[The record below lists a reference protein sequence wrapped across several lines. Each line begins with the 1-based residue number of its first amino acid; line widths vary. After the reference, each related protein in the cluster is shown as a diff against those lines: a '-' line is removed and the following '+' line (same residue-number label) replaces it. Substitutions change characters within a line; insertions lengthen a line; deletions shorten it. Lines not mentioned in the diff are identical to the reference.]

1 MHLHTSAGDSVDLD
15 SLATAGD
22 GVAALFTLG
31 SLALWRARRR
41 AGARARRWAAS
52 AALGVAG
59 GGALTWGKRVEPDL
73 TEVTREHLPLTAAPL
88 RLAVLAD
95 LHAGRSDYD
104 KLAQVVARTNAE
116 APDVV
121 LLAGDFISGYALTD
135 ERRAKLLGLRGLR
148 APGGVFAVLGN
159 HDSEP
164 YGDDT
169 PRRTAITAML
179 EGFGYRVLRNEA
191 VELRRDL
198 WLAGVD
204 EVQAGLGD
212 AKRALGAVPPGARRV
227 ALAHDWH
234 ALDEDVRF
242 DLGVVGHTH
251 GGQLCVPFTQVCA
264 GPPRDRPYVR
274 GRHPFRRGGVLYVNR
289 GIGLSKLPFRVGCR
303 PEITLFELGP
313 RAP

>member
-1 MHLHTSAGDSVDLD
+1 MATVEGLDLDALAGAGDWL
-15 SLATAGD
+15 
-22 GVAALFTLG
+22 AALFTLG
-31 SLALWRARRR
+31 SLAAWAARRR
-41 AGARARRWAAS
+41 AGARGRRWAAS

-59 GGALTWGKRVEPDL
+59 GSALTWGKRVEPDL
-73 TEVTREHLPLTAAPL
+73 TEVTRERLALTAAPL
-88 RLAVLAD
+88 RVAVLAD
-95 LHAGRSDYD
+95 LHAGRSDRAR
-104 KLAQVVARTNAE
+104 LARVVERTNAE

-121 LLAGDFISGYALTD
+121 LLAGDFISGYELTE
-135 ERRAKLLGLRGLR
+135 ERREKLQGLRGLR
-148 APGGVFAVLGN
+148 ARGGVYAVLGN

-169 PRRTAITAML
+169 PRRGAIAATL

-191 VELRRDL
+191 VALRGDL

-204 EVQAGLGD
+204 EVQAGRAD
-212 AKRALGAVPPGARRV
+212 PRRALGAVPAGAKRV

-251 GGQLCVPFTQVCA
+251 GGQLCLPFTSACA
-264 GPPRDRPYVR
+264 GPARDRPYVR
-274 GRHPFRRGGVLYVNR
+274 GRHAWRRGGVLYVNR
-289 GIGLSKLPFRVGCR
+289 GVGLSKLPVRVGCR

-313 RAP
+313 EAPSGG